1 MSKILLSIKPEFAD
15 KIISGEKKFEYRTH
29 IPSKLINS
37 IVIYSTSPI
46 GRIIG
51 EVEVIDVISGS
62 PSSLWERT
70 KAESGISRAKYREYF
85 KGRKRAYAFKLG
97 QVKKFEYETCLEDY
111 GITQAPQSFVYLSE

>member
-29 IPSKLINS
+29 IPSRPINS
-37 IVIYSTSPI
+37 IVIYSTSPV

-70 KAESGISRAKYREYF
+70 KAESGISREKYREYF

-97 QVKKFEYETCLEDY
+97 QVNRFESDVCLKNY
-111 GITQAPQSFVYLSE
+111 GVTKAPQSFIYLSE

>member
-29 IPSKLINS
+29 VPSKPINS
-37 IVIYSTSPI
+37 IVIYSTSPV

-51 EVEVIDVISGS
+51 EVEVIDVISGA
-62 PSSLWERT
+62 PSSLWETT
-70 KAESGISRAKYREYF
+70 KAESGISRAKYRKYF

-97 QVKKFEYETCLEDY
+97 QVNKYECDVCLENY
-111 GITQAPQSFVYLSE
+111 GVTKAPQSFIYLSE

>member
-29 IPSKLINS
+29 VPARPINS
-37 IVIYSTSPI
+37 IVIYSTSPV

-62 PSSLWERT
+62 PSSLWETT
-70 KAESGISRAKYREYF
+70 KAESGISREKYRKYF

-97 QVKKFEYETCLEDY
+97 QVNKYECDVCLEKY
-111 GITQAPQSFVYLSE
+111 GVTKAPQSFIYLSE

>member
-1 MSKILLSIKPEFAD
+1 MSKILLSIKPKFAD

-29 IPSKLINS
+29 IPARPINS

-85 KGRKRAYAFKLG
+85 KGKKRAYAFKLG
-97 QVKKFEYETCLEDY
+97 QVNRFERDVCLQNY
-111 GITQAPQSFVYLSE
+111 GVTKAPQSFIYLSE

>member
-29 IPSKLINS
+29 VPSKPINL
-37 IVIYSTSPI
+37 IVIYSTSPV

-51 EVEVIDVISGS
+51 EVEVIDVVSGS
-62 PSSLWERT
+62 PSSLWEAT
-70 KAESGISRAKYREYF
+70 KMESGISRATYRKYF

-97 QVKKFEYETCLEDY
+97 QVNKYERDVYLENY
-111 GITQAPQSFVYLSE
+111 GVTKAPQSFIYLSE

>member
-29 IPSKLINS
+29 VPSRPIKS
-37 IVIYSTSPI
+37 IVIYSTSPV

-62 PSSLWERT
+62 PSSLWETT
-70 KAESGISRAKYREYF
+70 KAESGISREKYRKYF

-97 QVKKFEYETCLEDY
+97 QVNKYECDVCLEKY
-111 GITQAPQSFVYLSE
+111 GVTKAPQSFIYLSE

>member
-29 IPSKLINS
+29 VPSRPINS
-37 IVIYSTSPI
+37 IVIYSTSPV

-51 EVEVIDVISGS
+51 EVEVIDVISES
-62 PSSLWERT
+62 PSSLWETT
-70 KAESGISRAKYREYF
+70 KAESGISREKYRKYF

-97 QVKKFEYETCLEDY
+97 QVNKYECDVCLEKY
-111 GITQAPQSFVYLSE
+111 GVPKAPQSFIYLSE